1 MIVDFFTAY
10 GGGDTRGAQ
19 IARIHHAGAT
29 SARTGSS
36 FSAPNPLEPALPRG
50 WNRTG
55 LSFHQGQVHCRLH
68 RAVCLGTIGVCVA
81 RIEGSAHQSHR
92 TEGDGYVHT
101 CLVARGVSSGVL
113 RVSGGQVTY
122 PVEPVDGQAVTEN
135 GADWTIDT
143 DVFTL
148 NTSRFSFGLERR
160 ALLEFPIELIPDGV
174 KVASATIA
182 FEVAGFTYSGDEFPV
197 IEFHGYA
204 TDGAISAG
212 DVQEPFN
219 LLGVSEQIMA
229 PGEEHL
235 VELDGAFIE
244 ALFGQATHV
253 GIFTYQRVEGLQA
266 DFYSSEAPDI
276 ISVNG
281 PLLTLD
287 LAVPVFDGYSI
298 RISERRD
305 LIWDEARKLLYIT
318 TDTGM
323 IERFNAETRFLI
335 EPWDVGDSLTG
346 GDITPDGQYLFVA
359 DDMDAQ
365 ENARL
370 RKVNLDTGA
379 VETFTIDGAFSE
391 GRGWDVSIVS
401 DTKGFLTTA
410 YQGSGW
416 VPFREFDAA
425 TGVFDIR
432 DDAPGSHP
440 NRDDVIGRSLLLRS
454 ANRDTMYLVEANISS
469 GPVIVYDT
477 ATDVFVQQGD
487 VGEITDVAAT
497 SPDAGLIARSLF
509 RSIEVRDHSLGL
521 VVELE
526 DLRGGVV
533 FDPVRPLLYAVDLST
548 YEIVAINTR
557 DWMERFRVSMPF
569 VQLIRTD
576 AFGEGEMEMS
586 ADGALLFL
594 STFGSVL
601 LREMLGLDREL
612 VGARADCWS
621 GPGVPPAPTL
631 QDLSVDDCLRR
642 FDADGD
648 GDVDLADAHALEPRF
663 REE

>member
-1 MIVDFFTAY
+1 MAGCIERCAWVRSGYTSRELKDRLTDPIERKGMAMY
-10 GGGDTRGAQ
+10 TRVLLRVGFVL
-19 IARIHHAGAT
+19 
-29 SARTGSS
+29 GSC
-36 FSAPNPLEPALPRG
+36 AA
-50 WNRTG
+50 
-55 LSFHQGQVHCRLH
+55 
-68 RAVCLGTIGVCVA
+68 
-81 RIEGSAHQSHR
+81 
-92 TEGDGYVHT
+92 
-101 CLVARGVSSGVL
+101 ARG
-113 RVSGGQVTY
+113 QITY

-135 GADWTIDT
+135 GAVWTLET
-143 DVFTL
+143 DGITL
-148 NTSRFSFGLERR
+148 NTSRFSIGLERR
-160 ALLEFPIELIPDGV
+160 ALMEFPIAVIPDGV
-174 KVASATIA
+174 KVRSATIA
-182 FEVAGFTYSGDEFPV
+182 FEVAGLTFGGGTFPI

-204 TDGAISAG
+204 ADGAISTG

-219 LLGVSEQIMA
+219 LLGVSEEITA
-229 PGEEHL
+229 TGKKHL

-244 ALFGQATHV
+244 SLIGQATHV
-253 GIFTYQRVEGLQA
+253 GIFTYQRVEGRQV

-276 ISVNG
+276 IPVNG
-281 PLLTLD
+281 PLLTLE
-287 LAVPVFDGYSI
+287 LNVPVFDGNSI
-298 RISERRD
+298 FIRERRD
-305 LIWDEARKLLYIT
+305 LIWDEARKRLYIT

-323 IERFNAETRFLI
+323 IERFNAETRLLL
-335 EPWDVGDSLTG
+335 EPWDVGDSLAG
-346 GDITPDGQYLFVA
+346 GDITTDGQYLFVA

-379 VETFTIDGAFSE
+379 VETFTIDGASSE
-391 GRGWDVSIVS
+391 GRGWDVSVVS

-432 DDAPGSHP
+432 DDTPGSHP
-440 NRDDVIGRSLLLRS
+440 FSDEVIGRSLLLRS
-454 ANRDTMYLVEANISS
+454 ANRDTMYLIEANISS

-477 ATDVFVQQGD
+477 ATDAFAQQGD

-497 SPDAGLIARSLF
+497 PPDAGLIARSLF
-509 RSIEVRDHSLGL
+509 RSIEVRDHSLGF

-526 DLRGGVV
+526 DLSGGVV

-548 YEIVAINTR
+548 DEIVAINTH
-557 DWMERFRVSMPF
+557 DWMERFRVSTPF

-576 AFGEGEMEMS
+576 AFGEGGMEMS

-594 STFGSVL
+594 STNSGVL

-612 VGARADCWS
+612 VGARADCWA

-631 QDLSVDDCLRR
+631 QDLIVDDCLRR